1 MIGLLGKKIG
11 MTQIFDA
18 DGNQRAVTVIEV
30 GPCTVLQLK
39 KKETDGYQAVQLG
52 FADKKETRSIKAE
65 LGHAKKANTLAK
77 RFIREIRTDNL
88 EGLVPGTILKVNNFA
103 VNDLVDITGTSIGKG
118 FQGVVKRHGFK
129 GAHSMSHGQMM
140 GRQPGSIGSN
150 TDPGRVLKGLK
161 MGGHMGNEKIT
172 TQSVRVL
179 KIDLENNLMAVH
191 GSVPG
196 AENAYVMIR
205 EAVKKRRPRT
215 WKMPDA
221 AVEELKIVNKQAPS
235 KKAKAAAA
243 AAAAKKKP
251 AAAPAKG
258 K

>member
-1 MIGLLGKKIG
+1 MIGLLGKKLG
-11 MTQIFDA
+11 MTQIFD
-18 DGNQRAVTVIEV
+18 GEGRQKAVTVLEV

-52 FADKKETRSIKAE
+52 FEDKKETRSIKAE
-65 LGHAKKANTLAK
+65 LGHAKKAGTSAK
-77 RFIREIRTDNL
+77 RFIREIRTDSL
-88 EGLVPGTILKVNNFA
+88 EGLQQGTILKVNNFA
-103 VNDLVDITGTSIGKG
+103 IGDLIDVTGISIGKG

-129 GAHSMSHGQMM
+129 GSHSMSHGQMM

-150 TDPGRVLKGLK
+150 TDPGRVLKGVK
-161 MGGHMGNEKIT
+161 MAGHMGNELIT
-172 TQSVRVL
+172 TQNIRVL
-179 KIDLENNLMAVH
+179 KIDLENNLMAVN

-196 AENAYVMIR
+196 HENSYIIIR
-205 EAVKKRRPRT
+205 EAVKKRRIRT

-221 AVEELKIVNKQAPS
+221 PVEELKFENKQAPS

-243 AAAAKKKP
+243 KAAAAKKP